1 MFRKFTGSLIFLA
14 MRAVGGTSQ
23 AAAILYG
30 ATNNGTLYTI
40 DLGTGISTPVGP
52 IGDFLVSVRWRVGVG
67 KADNATAEFWIE
79 ASASVGVLLGNL

>member
-1 MFRKFTGSLIFLA
+1 
-14 MRAVGGTSQ
+14 VGGTSQ

-52 IGDFLVSVRWRVGVG
+52 IGFGDFLVSVRWRVGVG
-67 KADNATAEFWIE
+67 ITYNATAEFWIE
-79 ASASVGVLLGNL
+79 ASASLGVLLGNL